1 MEISTSGKKTFLDF
15 NEKGRTGK
23 QKRTEFSTKQDRD
36 NKIETRKTKED
47 NEDRYQIEVHQK
59 KMNMKDC
66 EKK

>member
-1 MEISTSGKKTFLDF
+1 MDF